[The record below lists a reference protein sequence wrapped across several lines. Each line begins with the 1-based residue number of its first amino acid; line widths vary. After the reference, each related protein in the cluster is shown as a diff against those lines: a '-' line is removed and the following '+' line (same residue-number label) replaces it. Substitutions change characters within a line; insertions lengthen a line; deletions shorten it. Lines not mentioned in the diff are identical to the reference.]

1 MRGFLTSVVVLTIIG
16 AVLYGGTYYLTLQID
31 ALYSD
36 LANSIGLVYLMFAPA
51 YLFVMYVLVP
61 LYRRATKE
69 LTIRDLH
76 KYKTLVDNGV
86 ISEDEYNQRIGEL
99 KKSL

>member
-1 MRGFLTSVVVLTIIG
+1 MRGFITSVVVLVIVG

-36 LANSIGLVYLMFAPA
+36 LANSIGLIYLMVAPI
-51 YLFVMYVLVP
+51 YLGIRFVVVP
-61 LYRRATKE
+61 LYHRATKE
-69 LTIRDLH
+69 LVIRDLH
-76 KYKTLVDNGV
+76 KCKTLLDNG
-86 ISEDEYNQRIGEL
+86 IITETEYNQRIGEL

>member
-1 MRGFLTSVVVLTIIG
+1 MRGFITSVVVLASIG
-16 AVLYGGTYYLTLQID
+16 AVLYGGTYYLTMQID
-31 ALYSD
+31 TLYSD
-36 LANSIGLVYLMFAPA
+36 LANSIGLIYLMIAPA
-51 YLFVMYVLVP
+51 YLVVQFILVP

-76 KYKTLVDNGV
+76 KYKTLLDNGL
-86 ISEDEYNQRIGEL
+86 ISESEYNQRVGEL